1 MQSLACS
8 YLACV
13 NCDGESHRGSYTGDG
28 CTKGVVVDGKS
39 CMDENRIEGVV
50 VDGKMYGLD
59 TPLEDVELW
68 VGSMV
73 KLVTACHTSDS
84 VCCVSDMSGLRSL
97 SDMSG
102 LRSPHSDA
110 SKGSSAHLV
119 VTGGLCSG
127 VTLATP
133 KEKSNYVIGRSRDCD
148 VVIDDMSVSR
158 RHMRVI
164 TFHKGRP
171 VVDDLTSR
179 NGVSVAGK
187 MVSGPTLVSAGD
199 AVRVGATRLEWRAN
213 VRDTPVA
220 VRSEAFKAS
229 GKVTFNRPPR
239 RAPSQPSGTL
249 SAPGGP
255 PEPPQIEALSWTSM
269 VLPVVAGLFMAI
281 VWSPFMAVFAVLGPM
296 LTVGTWLERRR
307 RTMRKHQS
315 VCEDISK
322 RVQRFADSLPS
333 VWALERRR
341 RVEATPDL
349 AEIIRRARN
358 RSVRCWER
366 RLDDVDAMQFG
377 IGTSDV
383 QWKPRLVCL
392 AGAGISGDVDESGH
406 HASHSSTDSQSRKVA
421 ADALAAVEAIGKLK
435 DVPVA
440 VSLAFG
446 EVIGIVGPIKVA
458 RSLAR
463 SLILQAAVLHGPAD
477 MTVIGLTPR
486 HKSRDTERP
495 KSSESR
501 DTECCAGMQCVRTMQ
516 DDCSF
521 CEWNWMRWL
530 PHTMNINGEI
540 LIGTDMMSMNAA
552 VESVKSDRSQRACL
566 AVADGK
572 ELFSST
578 SAPGRALFG
587 LERVSG
593 IVIATD
599 PHELP
604 SLCTTVV
611 EVWHSSGGLRL
622 VNPRTNRVL
631 EPVIAWGVTLDTAT
645 DVASCLARLD
655 DSELAISNTHLPDV
669 VPLIRILA
677 DTAAPARTVKAAHTA
692 DTTKTGHIA
701 DTTHSDTD
709 TCTSIGITCES
720 VLRNWSNARAKYK
733 LSTVMG
739 VSSVGPLEF
748 DFVADGPHMLVG
760 GTTGSGKSELLR
772 SLVAG
777 LALSASPEM
786 VAFVLIDYKGGAA
799 FDRCADMPHVAGM
812 VTDLDDYLA
821 ERALVCL
828 EAELRY
834 RETRLRQAGVD
845 NLADFQDWLEEQSL
859 VHGTAKDPLPRLVVV
874 VDEFASLAAELPDFL
889 DSLVNVAQ
897 RGRSLGVHLVLAT
910 QRPAGVITEDIR
922 ANMSCR
928 VALRVTDANDSS
940 DVIGVPDAAN
950 ISRRVPGRAF
960 IRFGPDE
967 HVLFQSALVTGCTP
981 SVATGLRGLQ
991 ARCVDESRNLI
1002 ASSERAKLSSLNRA
1016 KQLGSTSENAAI
1028 GGTSPA
1034 SDLDCVVGIVC
1045 AAHEQIGGVPPRS
1058 PWPYPL
1064 ADEISTKYLQNFP
1077 VQPLNQVAW
1086 LLDDPANQRQVPG
1099 GWRPSDGHLVV
1110 IGGPGSGSSTTLMS
1124 VALDLC
1130 RNASPEGIHI
1140 YAIDFNG
1147 GMLMNLNGLPHTG
1160 ATVSRSDSER
1170 RVRLLRYLEDEIS
1183 RRAATLS
1190 AGAAT
1195 SGQAADTAL
1204 SAGAEAWQTTD
1215 VAAGAAT
1222 SADSCKTSS
1231 IVLIIDDLAGL
1242 GRAHDIVRD
1251 HEPHRHFAHIWGNG
1265 PAVGV
1270 HVIVSVR
1277 RAADLP
1283 SELASTSGMTIV
1295 HATKDID
1302 GGLSVRVDTSKFK
1315 PGRAIRTTDNKELQV
1330 ARPCGGD
1337 FVQAVAEIANVSKI
1351 AYKRSTPATV
1361 GVLPAVIEPQ
1371 DLPVEGVANTQCV
1384 KLRFAMGDLSLL
1396 PLDFTLHNGE
1406 HALVIGPARSGRT
1419 STLAAIG
1426 LSAAHAGLDVVV
1438 VAHSQRS
1445 KLADILE
1452 VKAITVDMLQRNR
1465 EQGCYNRVQQQHSCE
1480 QGFSSSRAIL
1490 LVDDAYRVEDTPE
1503 GVLAAISRE
1512 GRCEGRN
1519 EHLIAAVTADRLRGG
1534 YGHWLMGLREC
1545 YKGVLFRPGPV
1556 DGDLLGIALPS
1567 GSQSARMQN
1576 TSRPGYGL
1584 IVSDGEFAA
1593 GQVVSVDGGQV
1604 VSVG

>member
-1 MQSLACS
+1 
-8 YLACV
+8 
-13 NCDGESHRGSYTGDG
+13 
-28 CTKGVVVDGKS
+28 
-39 CMDENRIEGVV
+39 
-50 VDGKMYGLD
+50 
-59 TPLEDVELW
+59 
-68 VGSMV
+68 
-73 KLVTACHTSDS
+73 
-84 VCCVSDMSGLRSL
+84 
-97 SDMSG
+97 
-102 LRSPHSDA
+102 
-110 SKGSSAHLV
+110 
-119 VTGGLCSG
+119 
-127 VTLATP
+127 
-133 KEKSNYVIGRSRDCD
+133 
-148 VVIDDMSVSR
+148 
-158 RHMRVI
+158 
-164 TFHKGRP
+164 
-171 VVDDLTSR
+171 
-179 NGVSVAGK
+179 
-187 MVSGPTLVSAGD
+187 
-199 AVRVGATRLEWRAN
+199 
-213 VRDTPVA
+213 
-220 VRSEAFKAS
+220 
-229 GKVTFNRPPR
+229 
-239 RAPSQPSGTL
+239 
-249 SAPGGP
+249 
-255 PEPPQIEALSWTSM
+255 
-269 VLPVVAGLFMAI
+269 
-281 VWSPFMAVFAVLGPM
+281 
-296 LTVGTWLERRR
+296 
-307 RTMRKHQS
+307 
-315 VCEDISK
+315 
-322 RVQRFADSLPS
+322 
-333 VWALERRR
+333 
-341 RVEATPDL
+341 
-349 AEIIRRARN
+349 
-358 RSVRCWER
+358 
-366 RLDDVDAMQFG
+366 MQFG
-377 IGTSDV
+377 VGTSDV
-383 QWKPRLVCL
+383 QWKPRLVPS
-392 AGAGISGDVDESGH
+392 AGSSGVEGSSGDNSNIND
-406 HASHSSTDSQSRKVA
+406 SSNKVA
-421 ADALAAVEAIGKLK
+421 ADAVAAVESMGMLK

-486 HKSRDTERP
+486 P
-495 KSSESR
+495 ESK
-501 DTECCAGMQCVRTMQ
+501 DTECSAGIQCVRAMQ

-530 PHTMNINGEI
+530 PHTANINGEI

-552 VESVKSDRSQRACL
+552 VESVKSDHSQRARL
-566 AVADGK
+566 VVADGK

-578 SAPGRALFG
+578 SAPGRALFS

-599 PHELP
+599 THELP

-655 DSELAISNTHLPDV
+655 DSELAISNTNLPDV
-669 VPLIRILA
+669 VPLIRILV
-677 DTAAPARTVKAAHTA
+677 DTAAPVHNTKSAHTA
-692 DTTKTGHIA
+692 DISHTG
-701 DTTHSDTD
+701 TY
-709 TCTSIGITCES
+709 TSSGVTCES

-733 LSTVMG
+733 LSTVIG
-739 VSSVGPLEF
+739 VSSAGPLEF
-748 DFVADGPHMLVG
+748 DFVTDGPHMLVG

-777 LALSASPEM
+777 LALSTSPEM

-799 FDRCADMPHVAGM
+799 FDRCAEMPHVAGM

-845 NLADFQDWLEEQSL
+845 NLADFQDWLEEQSI
-859 VHGTAKDPLPRLVVV
+859 VHGIAKDPLPRLVVV
-874 VDEFASLAAELPDFL
+874 VDEFASLASELPDFL

-928 VALRVTDANDSS
+928 VALRVTDANDSN

-960 IRFGPDE
+960 IRFGPNE

-981 SVATGLRGLQ
+981 AVSTGLQ
-991 ARCVDESRNLI
+991 ARCLDDTHNLV
-1002 ASSERAKLSSLNRA
+1002 ASSERAKLSSLNRV
-1016 KQLGSTSENAAI
+1016 KQMGS
-1028 GGTSPA
+1028 A
-1034 SDLDCVVGIVC
+1034 SDGTVMRETASASDIDRVVGIVC

-1064 ADEISTKYLQNFP
+1064 ADEISTEDLQNFP
-1077 VQPLNQVAW
+1077 VQPLNTRLMEQDYIESLKGSAHSPVAW
-1086 LLDDPANQRQVPG
+1086 LLDDPANQRQVPC

-1124 VALDLC
+1124 VALDVC
-1130 RNASPEGIHI
+1130 RNASSEDIHI

-1147 GMLMNLNGLPHTG
+1147 GMLLNLNGLPHTG

-1170 RVRLLRYLEDEIS
+1170 RVRLLRYLENEIS
-1183 RRAATLS
+1183 HRAA
-1190 AGAAT
+1190 
-1195 SGQAADTAL
+1195 AL
-1204 SAGAEAWQTTD
+1204 STGAEAD
-1215 VAAGAAT
+1215 AVP
-1222 SADSCKTSS
+1222 CKTSS
-1231 IVLIIDDLAGL
+1231 IILIVDDLAGL

-1277 RAADLP
+1277 RASDLP

-1302 GGLSVRVDTSKFK
+1302 GGLSVRVDTSKFN
-1315 PGRAIRTTDNKELQV
+1315 PGRAIRTLDNKELQV

-1337 FVQAVAEIANVSKI
+1337 FAQAVAEIAQTPEAGVHGV
-1351 AYKRSTPATV
+1351 YQRSTPVPV
-1361 GVLPAVIEPQ
+1361 GVLPAVIEPE
-1371 DLPVEGVANTQCV
+1371 DLPVEGVSNTQRV
-1384 KLRFAMGDLSLL
+1384 KLRFAMGDLNLL

-1438 VAHSQRS
+1438 VAHGQRS

-1452 VKAITVDMLQRNR
+1452 VEAITVDMLQRNR
-1465 EQGCYNRVQQQHSCE
+1465 EQGSYSRVQQRSCE
-1480 QGFSSSRAIL
+1480 QEFSSPRAVL
-1490 LVDDAYRVEDTPE
+1490 LVDDADRIEDTPE

-1512 GRCEGRN
+1512 GQCEGRN

-1534 YGHWLMGLREC
+1534 YGHWLMGLRAC

-1556 DGDLLGIALPS
+1556 DGDLLGIALPT

-1576 TSRPGYGL
+1576 ASRPGYGL
-1584 IVSDGEFAA
+1584 IIADGEFTA
-1593 GQVVSVDGGQV
+1593 GQVVSVG
-1604 VSVG
+1604 